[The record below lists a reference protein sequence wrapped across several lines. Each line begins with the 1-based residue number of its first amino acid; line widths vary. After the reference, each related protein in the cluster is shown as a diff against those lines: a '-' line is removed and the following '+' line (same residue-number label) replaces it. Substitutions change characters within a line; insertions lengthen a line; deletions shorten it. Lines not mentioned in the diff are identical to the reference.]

1 MKKSV
6 FIFAVIVCFASCL
19 AQAAVNIKKASPVAT
34 KKTEAVE
41 SATSLLPT
49 VVGLVSSV
57 SALSAQQKA
66 LTADCA
72 PTSDEIKTVN
82 DLVKEW
88 AKIGDTSAENAVSGL
103 GDKCPDSFEEYVKYY
118 SVDDK
123 TLCYEVF
130 DSESSDA
137 GMVWHNFPKASYYN
151 KCDSGT
157 NKNCQ
162 VKTNMYDIFSKISI
176 GDGDYTVS
184 EAKKITALKEKAQ
197 RCAPG
202 KTKAAARE
210 LAGNFLT
217 QTLSNVGQSSGAS
230 GTSSVIETVSSLGG
244 SGNIK
249 DLGTSL
255 LPSIGQM
262 FDK

>member
-6 FIFAVIVCFASCL
+6 FIFAVIGCFASCL

-49 VVGLVSSV
+49 VIGLVGSV
-57 SALSAQQKA
+57 KTLSAQQQA

-88 AKIGDTSAENAVSGL
+88 AKIGDTSADSAISGL
-103 GDKCPDSFEEYVKYY
+103 GDKCADGFEEFVKY
-118 SVDDK
+118 SPDNN

-130 DSESSDA
+130 ESDTA
-137 GMVWHNFPKASYYN
+137 DKGMVWENFPKASYYK

-162 VKTNMYDIFSKISI
+162 IKTNMYDIFSKISI

-184 EAKKITALKEKAQ
+184 EAKKIALLKEKSQ
-197 RCAPG
+197 KCAPG
-202 KTKAAARE
+202 KMKAAARE

-217 QTLSNVGQSSGAS
+217 QTLSSVGQSSGAA
-230 GTSSVIETVSSLGG
+230 GTSSVMDTVTSLGG